1 MTSKPIRTPLS
12 MQTEQAKQQQLI
24 TFAMLTLLLGPITT
38 AVAGLLTMLAGKHMR
53 RMAWCALFGA
63 IGLAVGAWFWPVFVE
78 QVFALKAFGGRT
90 MAALQSRSLRTPAD
104 FRTIGEELWPLLWW
118 WWRQDLLLAPLT
130 ALNMLAN
137 RVKSAEE
144 QERERITKQ
153 QQAAAAQ
160 ARLAR
165 AAVAKAPI
173 STHSALVLG
182 IPLGV
187 GDLPWQ
193 QGAYLTYPAESLAR
207 HGAVIGSSGVGKSE
221 TVLRLADGARRAYG
235 WKVFFVDCKGEQA
248 LAERFAAT
256 MQAAGAARVGMFP
269 AQPLDGWRGE
279 PIALL
284 NRLLAVL
291 DYSEPYYRDMTKMLL
306 NLALEAPPAP
316 PHSSTELLERM
327 VLSRLRQLYA
337 GRPEASEIDG
347 IRPQD
352 AAGAYNRYRAFF
364 KALQGGLDGTWSFD
378 DVDAGYILLDGL
390 TLKDQTASLG
400 RCIVED
406 FAHYVA
412 QRKPKDVR
420 VLLIID
426 EFPVMAFSSSG
437 TASLFEMVRFHGAS
451 IFVTGQSYAGM
462 GQGFDRILG
471 AAETLIL
478 HRTGDPDKLLPRAG
492 QRLSFRRRI
501 GFSERGM
508 GGGAREYATGDGSLA
523 MEEESKIHPNAVK
536 ELPRGECFVIAGGKC
551 QRVLV
556 KMVAPPPVNRTAE
569 TPPLPAEVSAQLA
582 PRSQST
588 PLSLPVERPA
598 PARRPRQAATEA
610 PSAEPATY
618 DDEEDT

>member
-1 MTSKPIRTPLS
+1 MSYTPLRTPLS
-12 MQTEQAKQQQLI
+12 MQTEQAKQQQLF
-24 TFAMLTLLLGPITT
+24 TFGMLFLVLGPLTT
-38 AVAGLLTMLAGKHMR
+38 AVAGVLALLAGRSPK
-53 RMAWCALFGA
+53 RMGWCALFGV
-63 IGLAVGAWFWPVFVE
+63 IGLGVGGWGWATFRDHALLAQAW
-78 QVFALKAFGGRT
+78 GRDLFT
-90 MAALQSRSLRTPAD
+90 ALQQRRSG
-104 FRTIGEELWPLLWW
+104 GELLAQAQELWPLLWW
-118 WWRQDLLLAPLT
+118 WWRADLLLAPLT
-130 ALNMLAN
+130 ALNILSN
-137 RVKSAEE
+137 RVRSAEE
-144 QERERITKQ
+144 QERERLRTQ
-153 QQAAAAQ
+153 QQADAAQ

-173 STHSALVLG
+173 SSGGNLVLG
-182 IPLGV
+182 VPIGV

-193 QGAYLTYPAESLAR
+193 HGGYLTYPTESLAR

-221 TVLRLADGARRAYG
+221 TVLRLADGARRTYG

-248 LAERFAAT
+248 LADRFTAT
-256 MQAAGAARVGMFP
+256 MQAAGAGQVGQFP
-269 AQPLDGWRGE
+269 AQALDGWRGD

-284 NRLLAVL
+284 NRLLAVV

-306 NLALEAPPAP
+306 NLALDAPGGP
-316 PHSSTELLERM
+316 PRSSVELLDRM
-327 VLSRLRQLYA
+327 QLARLRQIYA
-337 GRPEASEIDG
+337 GRPEAHEIDG

-406 FAHYVA
+406 FAHYAA
-412 QRKPKDVR
+412 QRKPKSER

-462 GQGFDRILG
+462 GVGFDRILG

-478 HRTGDPDKLLPRAG
+478 HRTGDPDQLLPRAG
-492 QRLSFRRRI
+492 QRLSFKRRV

-508 GGGAREYATGDGSLA
+508 GRAARDYATGDGSLA
-523 MEEESKIHPNAVK
+523 LEEESKIHPNDVK
-536 ELPRGECFVIAGGKC
+536 ELPCGECFVIAGGKY

-556 KMVAPPPVNRTAE
+556 KQVTAPQTARQSIPPTIATPLFLPIDRPRTPIAIPDAPQDTPSLTEPPP
-569 TPPLPAEVSAQLA
+569 A
-582 PRSQST
+582 PG
-588 PLSLPVERPA
+588 
-598 PARRPRQAATEA
+598 
-610 PSAEPATY
+610 ATY
-618 DDEEDT
+618 ADEADEP

>member
-1 MTSKPIRTPLS
+1 MSYKPLRTPLS
-12 MQTEQAKQQQLI
+12 MQTEQAKQQQLF
-24 TFAMLTLLLGPITT
+24 TFGMLALLLGPITT
-38 AVAGLLTMLAGKHMR
+38 AVAGVLALLVGRSPR
-53 RMAWCALFGA
+53 RMVWCALFGV
-63 IGLAVGAWFWPVFVE
+63 IGLGMAGWFWATFRD
-78 QVFALKAFGGRT
+78 QALLARDLGAT
-90 MAALQSRSLRTPAD
+90 ILLTLQSRQSRDLFA
-104 FRTIGEELWPLLWW
+104 IVQEGWPLLWW
-118 WWRQDLLLAPLT
+118 WWRADLLLAPLT
-130 ALNMLAN
+130 ALNILSN
-137 RVKSAEE
+137 RVRSAEE
-144 QERERITKQ
+144 QERERLRKR
-153 QQAAAAQ
+153 QQAEAAQ

-165 AAVAKAPI
+165 AAVAKAPV
-173 STHSALVLG
+173 STNGALVLG
-182 IPLGV
+182 VPLGV

-193 QGAYLTYPAESLAR
+193 QGAYLTYPADSLAR

-221 TVLRLADGARRAYG
+221 TVLRIADGARRTYD

-248 LAERFAAT
+248 LADRFTTT
-256 MQAAGAARVGMFP
+256 MQAAGVQRVGLFP
-269 AQPLDGWRGE
+269 TQPVDGWRGD

-284 NRLLAVL
+284 NRLLAVV

-306 NLALEAPPAP
+306 NLALDAPGGP
-316 PHSSTELLERM
+316 PRSSAALLDRM
-327 VLSRLRQLYA
+327 QLARLRQIYT
-337 GRPEASEIDG
+337 GRPEAHEIDG

-406 FAHYVA
+406 FAHYAA
-412 QRKPKDVR
+412 QRKPKSER

-478 HRTGDPDKLLPRAG
+478 HRTGDPDQLLPRAG
-492 QRLSFRRRI
+492 QRLSFKRRV

-508 GGGAREYATGDGSLA
+508 GSAARDYATGDGSLA
-523 MEEESKIHPNAVK
+523 LEEESKIHPNDVK
-536 ELPRGECFVIAGGKC
+536 ELPRGECFVIAGGKY

-556 KMVAPPPVNRTAE
+556 KQVTAPNATNPSPSPAVVTPLFLPIDRPRAPIATPDAPQDTPARTEPPP
-569 TPPLPAEVSAQLA
+569 A
-582 PRSQST
+582 P
-588 PLSLPVERPA
+588 
-598 PARRPRQAATEA
+598 
-610 PSAEPATY
+610 PATY
-618 DDEEDT
+618 ADEADEP